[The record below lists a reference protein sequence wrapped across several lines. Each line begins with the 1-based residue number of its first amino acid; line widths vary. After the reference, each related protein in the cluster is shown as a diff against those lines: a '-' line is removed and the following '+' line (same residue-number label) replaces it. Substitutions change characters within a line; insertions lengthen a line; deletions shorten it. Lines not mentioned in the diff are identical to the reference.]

1 VKPNSLIPS
10 KSNVKDETEKK
21 KKEITQKDLK
31 QKIILNDEIKNK

>member
-1 VKPNSLIPS
+1 MLRMKPR
-10 KSNVKDETEKK
+10 K

>member
-1 VKPNSLIPS
+1 MLRMKPR
-10 KSNVKDETEKK
+10 KK

>member
-1 VKPNSLIPS
+1 MKPNSLIPS
-10 KSNVKDETEKK
+10 KSNVKDETEK